1 MSALPN
7 GYGWYAG
14 LFRARLPVKINTVYL
29 KYISRNV
36 STHGAIL
43 TMNDVATDFRNLIF
57 RLICMS

>member
-14 LFRARLPVKINTVYL
+14 FLRATLPVKINTVYL

-43 TMNDVATDFRNLIF
+43 TMNDVATDFINLIF